1 LFEPIGTKSIA
12 NHDNRI
18 ESAFAP
24 KSQRVFQQPA
34 LMFAV
39 KSLGTTNYPGCAR
52 VMISVMPKA
61 GGGAK
66 DDG

>member
-1 LFEPIGTKSIA
+1 
-12 NHDNRI
+12 
-18 ESAFAP
+18 
-24 KSQRVFQQPA
+24 
-34 LMFAV
+34 MFAV